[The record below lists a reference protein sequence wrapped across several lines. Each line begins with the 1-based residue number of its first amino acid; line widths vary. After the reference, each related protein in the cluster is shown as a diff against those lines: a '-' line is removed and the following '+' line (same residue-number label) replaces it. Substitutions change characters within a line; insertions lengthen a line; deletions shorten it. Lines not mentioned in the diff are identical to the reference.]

1 MSDSLRTTRRRSILC
16 HAKHGAAQHVDERR
30 RAHFLWTAFQT
41 ARRRSIPSRKAFPGR
56 ARRLTLP
63 SCLYG
68 RPGLSRTEEK
78 VGIPAPAFVLA
89 QKDGGLTEGLNQVT
103 KNSCQR
109 LFQPVFARL
118 DTKLSFKPSR
128 NRRANAPVARAPV
141 AAIDRHPRKY
151 QLTSTMPPGKE
162 RTDAPKA
169 WWISDA
175 TSPSWLSET
184 WACTLRDASSS
195 LVRMILPGR

>member
-1 MSDSLRTTRRRSILC
+1 VMNGVPFEVVPKGEIPQHLEEGVMPRGVADVLEIVVLAART
-16 HAKHGAAQHVDERR
+16 HATLTGGGAGV
-30 RAHFLWTAFQT
+30 
-41 ARRRSIPSRKAFPGR
+41 IP
-56 ARRLTLP
+56 L
-63 SCLYG
+63 
-68 RPGLSRTEEK
+68 
-78 VGIPAPAFVLA
+78 VLA
-89 QKDGGLTEGLNQVT
+89 QKDGLPMKGLNQVT